1 MSKTEEKKVEDEA
14 KTQPEIQNSES
25 KSNEKEIQF
34 YFEKHLNYLT
44 NLDKTRDKY
53 SIGFFTNEHLKVP
66 ALFWGVGALNLI
78 NSIDKHDTEKTVQFL
93 NQCYN
98 PDGGYGG
105 SIGQDSHITSTHYGL
120 LVLIQLNRLDTA
132 LVHRE
137 QISKYIK
144 SLQNKDGS
152 FKGDTYAETDSRF
165 SYNAVSIL
173 KILGYNPEDIIDL
186 KKATEYVLSCQNFDG
201 GFGSIPGAESH
212 GAYCFC
218 CIGFLSV
225 TGQLNLLDK
234 VQTGKWLA
242 ERQTHLGGFNGRP
255 EKLPDVCYS
264 WWVLS
269 SMFMIGTESFFD
281 KDLLIKFI
289 LECQDDELGGIGDRP
304 GNCHDVFH
312 TFFGFCGLSL
322 LKYGNLKMIDPTYAI
337 PKEDVDRLFGN
348 KKEEK

>member
-1 MSKTEEKKVEDEA
+1 MSESGKKENSENFEDKDQQKTKEEKSDQK
-14 KTQPEIQNSES
+14 
-25 KSNEKEIQF
+25 F
-34 YFEKHLNYLT
+34 YFEKHLTYLT
-44 NLDKTRDKY
+44 TLDKTRDKY
-53 SIGFFTNEHLKVP
+53 SIGFFTNEHLKVS

-78 NSIDKHDTEKTVQFL
+78 NSIDKHDTEKTVKFL
-93 NQCYN
+93 SECYN

-105 SIGQDSHITSTHYGL
+105 SAKQDSHITSTHYAL
-120 LVLIQLNRLDTA
+120 LTLIQLNRLDSA
-132 LVHRE
+132 LIHKE

-186 KKATEYVLSCQNFDG
+186 PKATEYVLSCQNFDG

-322 LKYGNLKMIDPTYAI
+322 LGYGNLKMIDPTYAI
-337 PKEDVDRLFGN
+337 PKDDVNKLFGN
-348 KKEEK
+348 KSDK

>member
-1 MSKTEEKKVEDEA
+1 MSESGKKENSENIEDKDQQKTKEEKSDQK
-14 KTQPEIQNSES
+14 
-25 KSNEKEIQF
+25 F
-34 YFEKHLNYLT
+34 YFEKHLTYLT
-44 NLDKTRDKY
+44 TLDKTRDKY
-53 SIGFFTNEHLKVP
+53 SIGFFTNEHLKVS

-78 NSIDKHDTEKTVQFL
+78 NSIDKHDTEKTVKFL
-93 NQCYN
+93 SECYN

-105 SIGQDSHITSTHYGL
+105 SAKQDSHITSTHYAL
-120 LVLIQLNRLDTA
+120 LTLIQLNRLDSA
-132 LVHRE
+132 LIHKE

-186 KKATEYVLSCQNFDG
+186 PKATEYVLSCQNFDG

-322 LKYGNLKMIDPTYAI
+322 LGYGNLKMIDPTYAI
-337 PKEDVDRLFGN
+337 PKDDVNKLFGN
-348 KKEEK
+348 KSENK

>member
-1 MSKTEEKKVEDEA
+1 MSESGKKENSENIEDKDQQKTKEEKSDQK
-14 KTQPEIQNSES
+14 
-25 KSNEKEIQF
+25 F
-34 YFEKHLNYLT
+34 YFEKHLTYLT
-44 NLDKTRDKY
+44 TLDKTRDKY
-53 SIGFFTNEHLKVP
+53 SIGFFTNEHLKVS

-78 NSIDKHDTEKTVQFL
+78 NSIDKHDTEKTVKFL
-93 NQCYN
+93 SECYN

-105 SIGQDSHITSTHYGL
+105 SAKQDSHITSTHYAL
-120 LVLIQLNRLDTA
+120 LTLIQLNRLDSA
-132 LVHRE
+132 LIHKE

-186 KKATEYVLSCQNFDG
+186 PKATEYVLSCQNFDG

-322 LKYGNLKMIDPTYAI
+322 LGYGNLKMIDPTYAI
-337 PKEDVDRLFGN
+337 PKDDVNKLFGN
-348 KKEEK
+348 KSDN

>member
-1 MSKTEEKKVEDEA
+1 MSESGEKENSENIEDKDQQKTKEEKSDQK
-14 KTQPEIQNSES
+14 
-25 KSNEKEIQF
+25 F
-34 YFEKHLNYLT
+34 YFEKHLTYLT
-44 NLDKTRDKY
+44 TLDKTRDKY
-53 SIGFFTNEHLKVP
+53 SIGFFTNEHLKVS

-78 NSIDKHDTEKTVQFL
+78 NSIDKHDTEKTVKFL
-93 NQCYN
+93 SECYN

-105 SIGQDSHITSTHYGL
+105 SAKQDSHITSTHYAL
-120 LVLIQLNRLDTA
+120 LTLIQLNRLDSA
-132 LVHRE
+132 LIHKE

-186 KKATEYVLSCQNFDG
+186 PKATEYVLSCQNFDG

-322 LKYGNLKMIDPTYAI
+322 LGYGNLKMIDPTYAI
-337 PKEDVDRLFGN
+337 PKDDVNKLFGN
-348 KKEEK
+348 KSD

>member
-1 MSKTEEKKVEDEA
+1 MSETKTDSSKPQSDPEKKTPTLYID
-14 KTQPEIQNSES
+14 
-25 KSNEKEIQF
+25 
-34 YFEKHLNYLT
+34 KHLNYLT

-53 SIGFFTNEHLKVP
+53 SIGFFANEHLKVA

-78 NSIDKHDTEKTVQFL
+78 NSIDKHDTENTVKFL
-93 NQCYN
+93 SQCFN

-105 SIGQDSHITSTHYGL
+105 SVGQDSHITSTHYAL
-120 LVLIQLNRLDTA
+120 LVLIQLNKLDIIKNDDKIKIA
-132 LVHRE
+132 N
-137 QISKYIK
+137 YIK
-144 SLQNKDGS
+144 SLQNDDGS

-173 KILGYNPEDIIDL
+173 KILGLLNENYINL

-225 TGQLNLLDK
+225 TNQLDLIDK
-234 VQTGKWLA
+234 NQTGRWLA

-269 SMFMIGTESFFD
+269 SMFMIGTENFFD

-312 TFFGFCGLSL
+312 TFFGLCGLSL
-322 LKYGNLKMIDPTYAI
+322 LKYGNLNLIDPTYAI
-337 PKEDVDRLFGN
+337 PKKDVDKFL
-348 KKEEK
+348 KSE

>member
-1 MSKTEEKKVEDEA
+1 MSESGEKENSENIEDKDQQKTKEEKSDQK
-14 KTQPEIQNSES
+14 
-25 KSNEKEIQF
+25 F
-34 YFEKHLNYLT
+34 YFEKHLTYLT
-44 NLDKTRDKY
+44 TLDKTRDKY
-53 SIGFFTNEHLKVP
+53 SIGFFTNEHLKVS

-78 NSIDKHDTEKTVQFL
+78 NSIDKHDTEKTVKFL
-93 NQCYN
+93 SECYN

-105 SIGQDSHITSTHYGL
+105 SAKQDSHITSTHYAL
-120 LVLIQLNRLDTA
+120 LTLIQLNRLDSA
-132 LVHRE
+132 LIHKE

-186 KKATEYVLSCQNFDG
+186 PKATEYVLSCQNFDG

-322 LKYGNLKMIDPTYAI
+322 LGYGNLKMIDPTYAI
-337 PKEDVDRLFGN
+337 PKDDVNKLFGN
-348 KKEEK
+348 KSDK

>member
-1 MSKTEEKKVEDEA
+1 MSEAEKKEE
-14 KTQPEIQNSES
+14 TTTTTENPN
-25 KSNEKEIQF
+25 KEEELQF
-34 YFEKHLNYLT
+34 YFEKHLKYLT

-66 ALFWGVGALNLI
+66 ALYWGIGALNLI
-78 NSIDKHDTEKTVQFL
+78 NSIDKTDAEKNVQFL
-93 NQCYN
+93 IECFN
-98 PDGGYGG
+98 PDGGFGG
-105 SIGQDSHITSTHYGL
+105 SVGQDSHITSTHYAL
-120 LVLIQLNRLDTA
+120 LVLIQLNRLDVA
-132 LVHRE
+132 LERKDK
-137 QISKYIK
+137 IANYIK

-165 SYNAVSIL
+165 SYDAAAIL
-173 KILGYNPEDIIDL
+173 KFIGCLNEEYINI
-186 KKATEYVLSCQNFDG
+186 KKATEYVLSCQNCDG

-234 VQTGKWLA
+234 NQTGKWLA

-269 SMFMIGTESFFD
+269 SMFMIGTENFFD
-281 KDLLIKFI
+281 KNLLIKFI
-289 LECQDDELGGIGDRP
+289 LNCQDDELGGIGDRP

-322 LKYGNLKMIDPTYAI
+322 LKYGNLRMIDPTYAI
-337 PKEDVDRLFGN
+337 PKDDVDKIFGN
-348 KKEEK
+348 TKQE

>member
-1 MSKTEEKKVEDEA
+1 MSESGKKENSENIEDKDQQKTKEEKNDQK
-14 KTQPEIQNSES
+14 
-25 KSNEKEIQF
+25 F
-34 YFEKHLNYLT
+34 YFEKHLTYLT
-44 NLDKTRDKY
+44 TLDKTRDKY
-53 SIGFFTNEHLKVP
+53 SIGFFTNEHLKVS

-78 NSIDKHDTEKTVQFL
+78 NSIDKHDIEKTVKFL
-93 NQCYN
+93 SECYN

-105 SIGQDSHITSTHYGL
+105 SAKQDSHITSTHYAL
-120 LVLIQLNRLDTA
+120 LTLIQLNRLDSA
-132 LVHRE
+132 LIHKE

-186 KKATEYVLSCQNFDG
+186 PKATEYVLSCQNFDG

-322 LKYGNLKMIDPTYAI
+322 LGYGNLKMIDPTYAI
-337 PKEDVDRLFGN
+337 PKDDVNKLFGN
-348 KKEEK
+348 KSDK

>member
-1 MSKTEEKKVEDEA
+1 MSESEKKENSENIEDKDQQKTKEEKSDQK
-14 KTQPEIQNSES
+14 
-25 KSNEKEIQF
+25 F
-34 YFEKHLNYLT
+34 YFEKHLTYLT
-44 NLDKTRDKY
+44 TLDKTRDKY
-53 SIGFFTNEHLKVP
+53 SIGFFTNEHLKVS

-78 NSIDKHDTEKTVQFL
+78 NSIDKHDTEKTVKFL
-93 NQCYN
+93 SECYN

-105 SIGQDSHITSTHYGL
+105 SAKQDSHITSTHYAL
-120 LVLIQLNRLDTA
+120 LTLIQLNRLDSA
-132 LVHRE
+132 LIHKE

-165 SYNAVSIL
+165 SYNAISIL

-186 KKATEYVLSCQNFDG
+186 PKATEYVLSCQNFDG

-322 LKYGNLKMIDPTYAI
+322 LGYGNLKMIDPTYAI
-337 PKEDVDRLFGN
+337 PKDDVNKLFGN
-348 KKEEK
+348 KSDK

>member
-1 MSKTEEKKVEDEA
+1 MSESENKKNSENNKTNEEQKQKEEK
-14 KTQPEIQNSES
+14 SEQ
-25 KSNEKEIQF
+25 KF
-34 YFEKHLNYLT
+34 YLEKHLSYLT
-44 NLDKTRDKY
+44 SLDKTRDKY
-53 SIGFFTNEHLKVP
+53 SIGYFTNEHLKVS
-66 ALFWGVGALNLI
+66 ALFWGIGALNLI

-93 NQCYN
+93 SQCYN
-98 PDGGYGG
+98 TDGGYGG
-105 SIGQDSHITSTHYGL
+105 SINQNSHITTTHYAL
-120 LVLIQLNRLDTA
+120 LSLIQLNRLDTA
-132 LVHRE
+132 LIHKE
-137 QISKYIK
+137 EISKYVK
-144 SLQNKDGS
+144 SLQNNDGS

-186 KKATEYVLSCQNFDG
+186 PKATEYVLSCQNFDG
-201 GFGSIPGAESH
+201 GFGAIPGAESH

-225 TGQLNLLDK
+225 TNQLNLLDK

-322 LKYGNLKMIDPTYAI
+322 LGFGNLKPIDPTYAI
-337 PKEDVDRLFGN
+337 PSDDVNKLFGN
-348 KKEEK
+348 KSENK

>member
-1 MSKTEEKKVEDEA
+1 MSESEKKENSENIEDKDQQKTKEEKSDQK
-14 KTQPEIQNSES
+14 
-25 KSNEKEIQF
+25 F
-34 YFEKHLNYLT
+34 YFEKHLTYLT
-44 NLDKTRDKY
+44 TLDKTRDKY
-53 SIGFFTNEHLKVP
+53 SIGFFTNEHLKVS

-78 NSIDKHDTEKTVQFL
+78 NSIDKHDTEKTVKFL
-93 NQCYN
+93 SECYN

-105 SIGQDSHITSTHYGL
+105 SAKQDSHITSTHYAL
-120 LVLIQLNRLDTA
+120 LTLIQLNRLDSA
-132 LVHRE
+132 LIHKE

-165 SYNAVSIL
+165 SYNAISIL

-186 KKATEYVLSCQNFDG
+186 PKATEYVLSCQNFDG

-322 LKYGNLKMIDPTYAI
+322 LGYGNLKMIDPTYAI
-337 PKEDVDRLFGN
+337 PKDDVNKLFGN
-348 KKEEK
+348 KSD

>member
-1 MSKTEEKKVEDEA
+1 MSESGEKENSENIEDKDQQKTKEEKSDQK
-14 KTQPEIQNSES
+14 
-25 KSNEKEIQF
+25 F
-34 YFEKHLNYLT
+34 YFEKHLTYLT
-44 NLDKTRDKY
+44 TLDKTRDKY
-53 SIGFFTNEHLKVP
+53 SIGFFTNEHLKVS

-78 NSIDKHDTEKTVQFL
+78 NSIDKHDTEKTVKFL
-93 NQCYN
+93 SECYN

-105 SIGQDSHITSTHYGL
+105 SAKQDSHITSTHYAL
-120 LVLIQLNRLDTA
+120 LTLIQLNRLDSA
-132 LVHRE
+132 LIHKE

-186 KKATEYVLSCQNFDG
+186 PKATEYVLSCQNFDG

-322 LKYGNLKMIDPTYAI
+322 LGYGNLKMIDPTYAI
-337 PKEDVDRLFGN
+337 PKDDINKLFGN
-348 KKEEK
+348 KSDK

>member
-1 MSKTEEKKVEDEA
+1 MSESEKKENSENIEDKDQQKTKEEKSDQK
-14 KTQPEIQNSES
+14 
-25 KSNEKEIQF
+25 F
-34 YFEKHLNYLT
+34 YFEKHLTYLT
-44 NLDKTRDKY
+44 TLDKTRDKY
-53 SIGFFTNEHLKVP
+53 SIGFFTNEHLKVS

-78 NSIDKHDTEKTVQFL
+78 NSIDKHDTEKTVKFL
-93 NQCYN
+93 SECYN

-105 SIGQDSHITSTHYGL
+105 SAKQDSHITSTHYAL
-120 LVLIQLNRLDTA
+120 LTLIQLNRLDSA
-132 LVHRE
+132 LIHKE

-186 KKATEYVLSCQNFDG
+186 PKATEYVLSCQNFDG

-322 LKYGNLKMIDPTYAI
+322 LGYGNLKMIDPTYAI
-337 PKEDVDRLFGN
+337 PKDDVNKLFGN
-348 KKEEK
+348 KSDK

>member
-1 MSKTEEKKVEDEA
+1 MSMTEEKKVE
-14 KTQPEIQNSES
+14 KTEEKNEQTKPELKKEE
-25 KSNEKEIQF
+25 NELKF
-34 YFEKHLNYLT
+34 YLEKHLTYLT

-78 NSIDKHDTEKTVQFL
+78 NSIDKHDTEKTVKFL
-93 NQCYN
+93 EQCYN

-105 SIGQDSHITSTHYGL
+105 SIGQDSHITSTHYAL
-120 LVLIQLNRLDTA
+120 LVLIQLNRLESA
-132 LVHRE
+132 LKHKE
-137 QISKYIK
+137 QISNYIK

-152 FKGDTYAETDSRF
+152 FKGDIYAETDSRF

-186 KKATEYVLSCQNFDG
+186 KRATEYVLSCQNFDG

-225 TGQLNLLDK
+225 TDQLNLLDK

-269 SMFMIGTESFFD
+269 GMFMIGAENFFD

-312 TFFGFCGLSL
+312 TFLDF
-322 LKYGNLKMIDPTYAI
+322 
-337 PKEDVDRLFGN
+337 VDYLY
-348 KKEEK
+348 

>member
-1 MSKTEEKKVEDEA
+1 MSESGKKENSENIEDKDQQKTKEEKSDQK
-14 KTQPEIQNSES
+14 
-25 KSNEKEIQF
+25 F
-34 YFEKHLNYLT
+34 YFEKHLTYLT
-44 NLDKTRDKY
+44 TLDKTRDKY
-53 SIGFFTNEHLKVP
+53 SIGFFTNEHLKVS

-78 NSIDKHDTEKTVQFL
+78 NSIDKHDTEKTVKFL
-93 NQCYN
+93 SECYN

-105 SIGQDSHITSTHYGL
+105 SAKQDSHITSTHYAL
-120 LVLIQLNRLDTA
+120 LTLIQLNRLDSA
-132 LVHRE
+132 LIHKE

-186 KKATEYVLSCQNFDG
+186 PKATEYVLSCQNFDG

-281 KDLLIKFI
+281 RDLLIKFI

-322 LKYGNLKMIDPTYAI
+322 LGYGNLKMIDPTYAI
-337 PKEDVDRLFGN
+337 PKDDVNKLFGN
-348 KKEEK
+348 KSDK